1 MLNQNEY
8 FFLYFKTF
16 KINYYHVYNLQWSV
30 FYPYTKNPLRKRMS
44 GSEYTLAGSE
54 YLLAGSE
61 YALAE
66 VQIRIIMGF

>member
-1 MLNQNEY
+1 MLRESSQGES
-8 FFLYFKTF
+8 
-16 KINYYHVYNLQWSV
+16 SV
-30 FYPYTKNPLRKRMS
+30 MRLRLEGRKKPIRVIKNPLRKRMS

-66 VQIRIIMGF
+66 VPICIIMGF